1 MKHNQ
6 KQMKN
11 TKVTFKK
18 MLKHESYS
26 ATRLTV
32 ATQQTF
38 FTVSQSGYANLIL
51 AKSSRQVTQ
60 QRIIENISFCI
71 LWLTNKK

>member
-38 FTVSQSGYANLIL
+38 FT
-51 AKSSRQVTQ
+51 
-60 QRIIENISFCI
+60 RI
-71 LWLTNKK
+71 